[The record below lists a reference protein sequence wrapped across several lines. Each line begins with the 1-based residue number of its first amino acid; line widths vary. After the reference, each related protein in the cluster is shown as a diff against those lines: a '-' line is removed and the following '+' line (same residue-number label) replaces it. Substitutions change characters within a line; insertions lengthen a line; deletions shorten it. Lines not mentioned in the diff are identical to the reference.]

1 MNDYSSNMYSDMPTF
16 GEMTTALGVGIGFL
30 IVYVIFIMALVA
42 LFGGS
47 VAGQSHMFTKA
58 GQKPWKAIIPVYN
71 LYILFDLSWNK
82 HRFWFW
88 LGGGAVAYVGGTSVL
103 SLNLLISAIAGA
115 QHLYS
120 TASTDLSGNLIGTSI
135 GSFLL
140 AFAGFGVMLVFQI
153 ILSIK
158 VARSYGKGT
167 GYVWGLILIPEI
179 FYMILGFGSA
189 QYLGRNQPSLK
200 QRQNLNG
207 QDQYRYVEEM
217 QTTDKE
223 R

>member
-1 MNDYSSNMYSDMPTF
+1 MLDNLICLQKQVKNLGKQLYRFIICIFCLILAGTNTDF
-16 GEMTTALGVGIGFL
+16 G
-30 IVYVIFIMALVA
+30 
-42 LFGGS
+42 FG
-47 VAGQSHMFTKA
+47 
-58 GQKPWKAIIPVYN
+58 W
-71 LYILFDLSWNK
+71 
-82 HRFWFW
+82 
-88 LGGGAVAYVGGTSVL
+88 GGAVAYVGGTSVL